1 MKYNFNE
8 LKEIVK
14 SKMSLKRFTYTLGV
28 VETSEKLAKIYNA
41 DIGEKSGDN
50 PFLMIIGA
58 TFVVGAAKA
67 DDYYETTVAGIET
80 GIKNLKDKK
89 KKSEYIKIFKSKGK
103 KAMLNAMAREFDG
116 AGDGISDFSKKLFVI
131 YGATDEIRSLY
142 TEKRINAKG
151 EVIDM
156 LTLDKYM
163 PEYMKDLW
171 AAPQTSQ
178 NLNKISRYLGRELA
192 NKNYFSISKENREKY
207 RTMAEPDLTINKE
220 FYAFGKTRLY
230 QSVYGSVKRLEN
242 GKYDVDITVM
252 FQYTDRF
259 EDVKN
264 IDNSSVAKQGLN
276 KEFEGGKS
284 FSFKT
289 EPKIITIKKQVNNLD
304 EITGLLKNRL
314 RNIDDNSEE
323 GKDNIRADFYD
334 SVVF

>member
-1 MKYNFNE
+1 
-8 LKEIVK
+8 
-14 SKMSLKRFTYTLGV
+14 
-28 VETSEKLAKIYNA
+28 
-41 DIGEKSGDN
+41 
-50 PFLMIIGA
+50 
-58 TFVVGAAKA
+58 
-67 DDYYETTVAGIET
+67 
-80 GIKNLKDKK
+80 
-89 KKSEYIKIFKSKGK
+89 
-103 KAMLNAMAREFDG
+103 MLNAMAREFDG
-116 AGDGISDFSKKLFVI
+116 AGSGISDFSKKLFVI

-171 AAPQTSQ
+171 AAPQTGQ
-178 NLNKISRYLGRELA
+178 NLNKISRYLGSELA
-192 NKNYFSISKENREKY
+192 DKDYFSISKENREKY

-220 FYAFGKTRLY
+220 FYAFGKTTLY

-264 IDNSSVAKQGLN
+264 INNSSVAKQGLN

>member
-1 MKYNFNE
+1 
-8 LKEIVK
+8 
-14 SKMSLKRFTYTLGV
+14 
-28 VETSEKLAKIYNA
+28 
-41 DIGEKSGDN
+41 
-50 PFLMIIGA
+50 MIIGA

-89 KKSEYIKIFKSKGK
+89 KKSEYIKIFKTKGK

-264 IDNSSVAKQGLN
+264 INNSSVAKQGLN

-284 FSFKT
+284 FSFET

>member
-41 DIGEKSGDN
+41 DIGEKIGDN

-89 KKSEYIKIFKSKGK
+89 KKSEYIKIFKTKGK

-116 AGDGISDFSKKLFVI
+116 AGSGISDFSKKLFVI

-264 IDNSSVAKQGLN
+264 INNSSVAKQGLN

>member
-1 MKYNFNE
+1 
-8 LKEIVK
+8 
-14 SKMSLKRFTYTLGV
+14 
-28 VETSEKLAKIYNA
+28 
-41 DIGEKSGDN
+41 
-50 PFLMIIGA
+50 
-58 TFVVGAAKA
+58 
-67 DDYYETTVAGIET
+67 
-80 GIKNLKDKK
+80 
-89 KKSEYIKIFKSKGK
+89 
-103 KAMLNAMAREFDG
+103 MLNAMAREFDG
-116 AGDGISDFSKKLFVI
+116 AGSGISDFSKKLFVI

-171 AAPQTSQ
+171 AAQQTSQ
-178 NLNKISRYLGRELA
+178 NLNKISRYLGSELA
-192 NKNYFSISKENREKY
+192 DKDYFSISKENREKY

-264 IDNSSVAKQGLN
+264 INNSSVAKQGLN

-284 FSFKT
+284 FSFET

>member
-1 MKYNFNE
+1 
-8 LKEIVK
+8 
-14 SKMSLKRFTYTLGV
+14 
-28 VETSEKLAKIYNA
+28 
-41 DIGEKSGDN
+41 
-50 PFLMIIGA
+50 MIIGVA
-58 TFVVGAAKA
+58 FVVGAAKV

-80 GIKNLKDKK
+80 GIKNLKDKE
-89 KKSEYIKIFKSKGK
+89 KKSEYIKIFKIKGK

-116 AGDGISDFSKKLFVI
+116 AGSGISDFSKKLFVI

-171 AAPQTSQ
+171 AAPQTSE
-178 NLNKISRYLGRELA
+178 NLNKISRYLGSELA
-192 NKNYFSISKENREKY
+192 DKDYFSIRKENREKY

-264 IDNSSVAKQGLN
+264 INNSSVAKQGLN

>member
-1 MKYNFNE
+1 
-8 LKEIVK
+8 
-14 SKMSLKRFTYTLGV
+14 
-28 VETSEKLAKIYNA
+28 
-41 DIGEKSGDN
+41 
-50 PFLMIIGA
+50 MIIGA
-58 TFVVGAAKA
+58 AFVVGAAKA

-89 KKSEYIKIFKSKGK
+89 KKSEYIKIFKTKGK

-116 AGDGISDFSKKLFVI
+116 AGSGISDFSKKLFVI
-131 YGATDEIRSLY
+131 YGATDEIRNLY
-142 TEKRINAKG
+142 IHKEKNKDKK
-151 EVIDM
+151 EIDM
-156 LTLDKYM
+156 FILDEYT
-163 PEYMKDLW
+163 PEYLKDLW
-171 AAPQTSQ
+171 SAPETSQ
-178 NLNKISRYLGRELA
+178 NLNKISRYLGSELA
-192 NKNYFSISKENREKY
+192 DKDYFSISKENREKY

-264 IDNSSVAKQGLN
+264 INNSSVAKQGLN

>member
-41 DIGEKSGDN
+41 DIGEKIGDN

-264 IDNSSVAKQGLN
+264 INNSSVAKQGLN

>member
-1 MKYNFNE
+1 
-8 LKEIVK
+8 
-14 SKMSLKRFTYTLGV
+14 
-28 VETSEKLAKIYNA
+28 
-41 DIGEKSGDN
+41 
-50 PFLMIIGA
+50 MIIGA

-67 DDYYETTVAGIET
+67 DDYYETTIAGIET

-89 KKSEYIKIFKSKGK
+89 KKSEYIKIFKTKGK

-116 AGDGISDFSKKLFVI
+116 AGSGISDFSKKLFVI

-171 AAPQTSQ
+171 AAQQTSQ
-178 NLNKISRYLGRELA
+178 NLNKISRYLGSELA
-192 NKNYFSISKENREKY
+192 DKDYFSISKENREKY

-230 QSVYGSVKRLEN
+230 QSVYGSVKSLEN
-242 GKYDVDITVM
+242 GKYDVD
-252 FQYTDRF
+252 
-259 EDVKN
+259 
-264 IDNSSVAKQGLN
+264 
-276 KEFEGGKS
+276 
-284 FSFKT
+284 
-289 EPKIITIKKQVNNLD
+289 
-304 EITGLLKNRL
+304 
-314 RNIDDNSEE
+314 SEE

>member
-1 MKYNFNE
+1 
-8 LKEIVK
+8 
-14 SKMSLKRFTYTLGV
+14 
-28 VETSEKLAKIYNA
+28 
-41 DIGEKSGDN
+41 
-50 PFLMIIGA
+50 MIIGA

-89 KKSEYIKIFKSKGK
+89 KKSEYIKIFKTKGK

-116 AGDGISDFSKKLFVI
+116 AGSGISDFSKKLFVI

-220 FYAFGKTRLY
+220 FFAFGKIRLY

-264 IDNSSVAKQGLN
+264 INNSSVAKQGLN

-289 EPKIITIKKQVNNLD
+289 EPKIIIVKKQVNNLD

>member
-28 VETSEKLAKIYNA
+28 GETSEKLAKIYNA
-41 DIGEKSGDN
+41 DIGEKIGDN

-89 KKSEYIKIFKSKGK
+89 KKSEYIKIFKTKGK

-116 AGDGISDFSKKLFVI
+116 AGSGISDFSKKLFVI

-264 IDNSSVAKQGLN
+264 INNSSVAKQGLN